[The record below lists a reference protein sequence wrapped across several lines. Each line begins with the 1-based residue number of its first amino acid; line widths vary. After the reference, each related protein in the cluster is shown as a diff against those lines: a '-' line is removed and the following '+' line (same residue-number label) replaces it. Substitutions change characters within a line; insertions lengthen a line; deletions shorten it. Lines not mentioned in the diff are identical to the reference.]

1 MSHIAIYIDQI
12 RTESGNLR
20 LDGHAVLNDAESS
33 QISWNTA
40 ISFTALSSTINAAV
54 RDAAV
59 DAAAV
64 AGYTVGALDK
74 KTLFT
79 GAVGL

>member
-20 LDGHAVLNDAESS
+20 LDGHAVLSDVGSPD
-33 QISWNTA
+33 ISWNTA

-64 AGYTVGALDK
+64 AGYTVGVLDK